1 MKTVFLSLLALSL
14 VGAFYVPASSAA
26 GTAAPALA
34 NKAGGAKTRLPNSL
48 KQDKKHDEQ
57 QKQND
62 TARLA

>member
-1 MKTVFLSLLALSL
+1 MNKIFLSFLSLVLLG
-14 VGAFYVPASSAA
+14 GAFTP
-26 GTAAPALA
+26 TFDTALA